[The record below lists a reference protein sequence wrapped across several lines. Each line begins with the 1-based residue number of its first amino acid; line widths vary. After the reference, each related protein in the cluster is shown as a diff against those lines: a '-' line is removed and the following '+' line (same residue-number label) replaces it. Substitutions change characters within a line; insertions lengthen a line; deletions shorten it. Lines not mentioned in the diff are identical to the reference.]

1 MNASARI
8 VLDQVTFQYA
18 GRDDT
23 AIQGVDL
30 DIHEGEFLLLTGRS
44 GCGKTTVAR
53 LINGLVPHF
62 HEGELDGAARIGGT
76 DTRELDI
83 GEIGKL
89 VGSVFQD
96 PRSQFFMTDTT
107 GEVAF
112 GCVNAG
118 LPRAEVL
125 ERVEDAFR
133 RMGIQHLR
141 DRSVF
146 GLSSGEMQM
155 VAIASCY
162 AMGPSVYVFDEP
174 SANLDMEA
182 VEALRKAL
190 SELKREGKT
199 VVVLEHRL
207 FYLSGLIDRMVVI
220 EDGAVASVY
229 DAARALSLDDRSL
242 ARMGLRSLRLESA
255 LRAIPAHGQS
265 LPKHEGTAFEAKGL
279 TFSYGS
285 RRSTRSAGSTP
296 HRSRTIG
303 PLNFSARSGEVVG
316 VIGENGAGKTTLSR
330 LCCGLE
336 KEDRGTVS
344 VDGRPLSPKER
355 LGRIRLVMQDPDY
368 QLFSDSVLE
377 ELSLGGRRDAGTCE
391 RALRG
396 LGLWDMRDAH
406 PATLS
411 RGQKQRL
418 TIACALVDEAAAY
431 FFDEPTS
438 GLDRENMERVASGIR
453 LLARSGGIVF
463 AVSHDC
469 EFLLSACDHILRLRD
484 GLIVDDFAL
493 DGSVRERLLRSLWR
507 GGVQWNAHTGA

>member
-1 MNASARI
+1 MSAFAHI
-8 VLDQVTFQYA
+8 TLDKVTFQYA
-18 GRDDT
+18 GKDSN
-23 AIQGVDL
+23 AIHSVDL
-30 DIHEGEFLLLTGRS
+30 DIHEGEFVLLTGRS

-53 LINGLVPHF
+53 LINGLIPHF
-62 HEGELDGAARIGGT
+62 YEGELEGTARVGGT
-76 DTRELDI
+76 ETREMEIGDI
-83 GEIGKL
+83 GKM

-107 GEVAF
+107 SEVAF

-118 LPRAEVL
+118 LPRNDVAQ
-125 ERVEDAFR
+125 RVESAFR
-133 RMGIQHLR
+133 RMNIQRLR

-146 GLSSGEMQM
+146 DLSSGEMQM

-182 VEALRKAL
+182 VEALREAL

-199 VVVLEHRL
+199 IVVLEHRL
-207 FYLSGLIDRMVVI
+207 FYLSDLIDRMVVI
-220 EDGAVASVY
+220 EDGSVASVY

-242 ARMGLRSLRLESA
+242 ACMGLRSLRLESA
-255 LRAIPAHGQS
+255 LRAIPAHEQS
-265 LPKHEGTAFEAKGL
+265 LPKHEGTAFEVKGL

-285 RRSTRSAGSTP
+285 RRLTRSAESTP

-316 VIGENGAGKTTLSR
+316 IIGENGAGKTTLSR

-355 LGRIRLVMQDPDY
+355 LGRIRLVMQDSDY
-368 QLFSDSVLE
+368 QLFSDSVLG
-377 ELSLGGRRDAGTCE
+377 ELSLGGRRDADACE
-391 RALRG
+391 RALRR
-396 LGLWDMRDAH
+396 LGLWDMREAH

-418 TIACALVDEAAAY
+418 AIACAVVDEAASY

-438 GLDRENMERVASGIR
+438 GLDRENMERVSSAIRSLAQSG
-453 LLARSGGIVF
+453 SVVF
-463 AVSHDC
+463 AVSHDP
-469 EFLLSACDHILRLRD
+469 EFLLSACDRILHLRD
-484 GLIVDDFAL
+484 GIIVDDFAL
-493 DGSVRERLLRSLWR
+493 DGSARERLLKSLWK
-507 GGVQWNAHTGA
+507 GDVQWNAHTDA

>member
-8 VLDQVTFQYA
+8 ALDRTTFRYA
-18 GRDDT
+18 GKDGA
-23 AIQGVDL
+23 AIRGVDL
-30 DIHEGEFLLLTGRS
+30 DIHEGEFVLLTGRS
-44 GCGKTTVAR
+44 GCGKTTVSR
-53 LINGLVPHF
+53 LINGLAPHF
-62 HEGELDGAARIGGT
+62 YEGSLEGAIRIGET
-76 DTRELDI
+76 DTRDLDI

-107 GEVAF
+107 SEVAF

-118 LPRAEVL
+118 LLRVEVL
-125 ERVEDAFR
+125 ERVEGAFR

-182 VEALRKAL
+182 VETLRRAM

-207 FYLSGLIDRMVVI
+207 FYLSSLIDRMVVI
-220 EDGAVASVY
+220 EGGAVSRVY
-229 DAARALSLDDRSL
+229 DAASLLSLDDASL

-255 LRAIPAHGQS
+255 LQTIPAHNQ
-265 LPKHEGTAFEAKGL
+265 LPPKHEGTTFEVKDL
-279 TFSYGS
+279 VFSYSS
-285 RRSTRSAGSTP
+285 RRTAGSSEKAPRGSCTL
-296 HRSRTIG
+296 G
-303 PLNFSARSGEVVG
+303 PLSFSAQPGEVIG
-316 VIGENGAGKTTLSR
+316 IIGENGAGKTTLSR

-336 KEDRGTVS
+336 KEDQGTVS
-344 VDGRPLSPKER
+344 VAGKPVSPKER
-355 LGRIRLVMQDPDY
+355 LGGIRLIMQDPDY
-368 QLFSDSVLE
+368 QLFSDSVLG
-377 ELSLGGRRDAGTCE
+377 ELSVGGRRDADACK
-391 RALRG
+391 RALKG
-396 LGLWDMRDAH
+396 LGLWDMRGAH

-418 TIACALVDEAAAY
+418 TIACALVDESAVY

-438 GLDRENMERVASGIR
+438 GLDRENMEKVASAIKS
-453 LLARSGGIVF
+453 LVRSESIVF
-463 AVSHDC
+463 TVSHDF
-469 EFLLSACDHILRLRD
+469 EFLLSTCNRILHLRD
-484 GLIVDDFAL
+484 GLIVGDFAL
-493 DGSVRERLLRSLWR
+493 DGSTRERLLRSLWK
-507 GGVQWNAHTGA
+507 GGAQWSTHADT

>member
-1 MNASARI
+1 MNSSASIA
-8 VLDQVTFQYA
+8 LDKVTFQYA
-18 GRDDT
+18 GKEGD
-23 AIQGVDL
+23 AIRSVDL
-30 DIHEGEFLLLTGRS
+30 DIHEGEFVLLTGRS

-53 LINGLVPHF
+53 LINGLIPHF
-62 HEGELDGAARIGGT
+62 YAGKLEGAARVGGT
-76 DTRELDI
+76 DTRDLGIGDI
-83 GEIGKL
+83 GRL

-107 GEVAF
+107 SEVAF

-141 DRSVF
+141 GRSVF

-182 VEALRKAL
+182 VATLRKAM

-220 EDGAVASVY
+220 EDGGVSRVY
-229 DAARALSLDDRSL
+229 DADDAMLLDDASL
-242 ARMGLRSLRLESA
+242 ARMGLRSLRPESA
-255 LRAIPAHGQS
+255 LQARTVRDRAFSKP
-265 LPKHEGTAFEAKGL
+265 EGTALEVKGL
-279 TFSYGS
+279 RFSYAS
-285 RRSTRSAGSTP
+285 RRTAGSAEGA
-296 HRSRTIG
+296 SRGSCALG
-303 PLNFSARSGEVVG
+303 PLSFSAQYGEVIG
-316 VIGENGAGKTTLSR
+316 VVGENGAGKTTLSR

-336 KEDRGTVS
+336 KEVAGTVS
-344 VDGRPLSPKER
+344 VDGEVLSPKGR
-355 LGRIRLVMQDPDY
+355 LGRVRLIMQDPDC
-368 QLFSDSVLE
+368 QLFSDSVLG
-377 ELSLGGRRDAGTCE
+377 ELSVGGRRDTGACE
-391 RALRG
+391 RALKE
-396 LGLWDMRDAH
+396 LGLWDMREAH

-418 TIACALVDEAAAY
+418 AIACALVDEASAY

-438 GLDRENMERVASGIR
+438 GLDRDNMEKVASAIR
-453 LLARSGGIVF
+453 SLARADGAVL
-463 AVSHDC
+463 AVSHDF
-469 EFLLSACDHILRLRD
+469 EFLLFACDRILHLKD

-493 DGSVRERLLRSLWR
+493 DGSTRERLSESLWK
-507 GGVQWNAHTGA
+507 GGAQWNLPADA

>member
-53 LINGLVPHF
+53 LINGLIPHF
-62 HEGELDGAARIGGT
+62 HEGELDGAARIGET

-182 VEALRKAL
+182 VEALRRAL

-220 EDGAVASVY
+220 EDGAVSRVY
-229 DAARALSLDDRSL
+229 DAAGAQSIDDRSL
-242 ARMGLRSLRLESA
+242 ARMGLRSLRLEPA

-279 TFSYGS
+279 TFSYRS

-296 HRSRTIG
+296 HRSHTIG
-303 PLNFSARSGEVVG
+303 PLDFSARSGEVVG

-344 VDGRPLSPKER
+344 IDGRPLSPKER

-377 ELSLGGRRDAGTCE
+377 ELSLGGRRDADACE

-396 LGLWDMRDAH
+396 LGLWDMTEAH

-418 TIACALVDEAAAY
+418 TIACALVDEAATY

-453 LLARSGGIVF
+453 LLARSGGVVF
-463 AVSHDC
+463 TVSHDC
-469 EFLLSACDHILRLRD
+469 EFLLSACDRILRLRD

-493 DGSVRERLLRSLWR
+493 DGSARKRLLRSLWR
-507 GGVQWNAHTGA
+507 GGVQWGTHADA

>member
-44 GCGKTTVAR
+44 GCGKTTIAR

-199 VVVLEHRL
+199 VIVLEHRL

-220 EDGAVASVY
+220 EGGAVASVY
-229 DAARALSLDDRSL
+229 DAAGALSLDDRSL

-285 RRSTRSAGSTP
+285 RRSTRGAGSTP

-303 PLNFSARSGEVVG
+303 PLDFSARSGEVVG

-368 QLFSDSVLE
+368 QLFSDSVLG

-493 DGSVRERLLRSLWR
+493 DGSVRERLLRSLWK
-507 GGVQWNAHTGA
+507 GGVQWGAHADA

>member
-1 MNASARI
+1 MNASAH
-8 VLDQVTFQYA
+8 VALGKATFRYS
-18 GRDDT
+18 GKSSN
-23 AIQGVDL
+23 AIHSVDL
-30 DIHEGEFLLLTGRS
+30 DIHEGEFVLLTGRS

-53 LINGLVPHF
+53 LINGLIPHF
-62 HEGELDGAARIGGT
+62 YEGELEGT
-76 DTRELDI
+76 AKVSGTETREMGIGDI
-83 GEIGKL
+83 GKM

-107 GEVAF
+107 SEVAF

-118 LPRAEVL
+118 LPRNDVAQ
-125 ERVEDAFR
+125 RVESAFR
-133 RMGIQHLR
+133 RMNIQRLR

-146 GLSSGEMQM
+146 ELSSGEMQL

-182 VEALRKAL
+182 VETLRKTL

-199 VVVLEHRL
+199 VIVLEHRL

-220 EDGAVASVY
+220 EDGVVSHVY
-229 DAARALSLDDRSL
+229 DASSALSLGDSTL
-242 ARMGLRSLRLESA
+242 AYMGLRNLQLKSA
-255 LRAIPAHGQS
+255 LNAMLDHKPTLSKCENA
-265 LPKHEGTAFEAKGL
+265 AFEINNL

-285 RRSTRSAGSTP
+285 QHSTRSAGSTP
-296 HRSRTIG
+296 RDPRTIG
-303 PLNFSARSGEVVG
+303 PLNFSARFGEVIG
-316 VIGENGAGKTTLSR
+316 IIGENGAGKTTLSR

-336 KEDRGTVS
+336 KEDGGTVS

-368 QLFSDSVLE
+368 QLFSDSVLG
-377 ELSLGGRRDAGTCE
+377 ELSLGGRRDADICE
-391 RALRG
+391 RALRK
-396 LGLWDMRDAH
+396 LGLWDMREAH

-418 TIACALVDEAAAY
+418 TIACALVDETATY

-438 GLDRENMERVASGIR
+438 GLDRENMERVSSTIRSLAQSG
-453 LLARSGGIVF
+453 SVVF
-463 AVSHDC
+463 AVSHDP
-469 EFLLSACDHILRLRD
+469 EFLLSACDRILHLSG

-493 DGSVRERLLRSLWR
+493 DGSSRERLLRSLWK
-507 GGVQWNAHTGA
+507 GDAQWGAHADA